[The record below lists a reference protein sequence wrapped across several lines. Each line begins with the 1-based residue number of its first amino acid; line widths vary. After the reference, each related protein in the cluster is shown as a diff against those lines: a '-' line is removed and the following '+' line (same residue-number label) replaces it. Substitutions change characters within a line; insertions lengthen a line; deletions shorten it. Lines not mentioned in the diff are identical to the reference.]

1 MSIWPC
7 EIGDEEAIARGICS
21 PYHVKRGKLKPDA
34 YWPPYDSD
42 EISVMRASWIGADAC
57 KRHAKDLE
65 NPGEGKIYKGL
76 AILSAQQI
84 RQSGARLVDTRT
96 VFLGH
101 ADICHDIVPKRGEP
115 LPAEQLKTLRERA
128 KALATLANYYL
139 DSDPAAEVW
148 TGPDLHYKA
157 S

>member
-7 EIGDEEAIARGICS
+7 EIADVEVIARGICS

-42 EISVMRASWIGADAC
+42 EVSVMRASWIGADAC

-65 NPGEGKIYKGL
+65 NPDEDKIYKGL

-84 RQSGARLVDTRT
+84 RKSGARLIDTRK
-96 VFLGH
+96 VFQGH
-101 ADICHDIVPKRGEP
+101 ADIRHDIVPRRGEP
-115 LPAEQLKTLRERA
+115 CPR
-128 KALATLANYYL
+128 N
-139 DSDPAAEVW
+139 S
-148 TGPDLHYKA
+148 
-157 S
+157 

>member
-7 EIGDEEAIARGICS
+7 EIAGEEAIARGICS

-42 EISVMRASWIGADAC
+42 EVSVMRASWIGAVAC

-65 NPGEGKIYKGL
+65 ISDEGKIYKGL
-76 AILSAQQI
+76 ATLSAQQI
-84 RQSGARLVDTRT
+84 TQSGARLIDTRQI
-96 VFLGH
+96 FQGH
-101 ADICHDIVPKRGEP
+101 ADIRHGIIPRRGEP
-115 LPAEQLKTLRERA
+115 LPAEQLKTLRDRA
-128 KALATLANYYL
+128 KALATLANYYP
-139 DSDPAAEVW
+139 DPEPAVEGW
-148 TGPDLHYKA
+148 TGPDLHYK

>member
-7 EIGDEEAIARGICS
+7 EIPDVEVIARGICS

-42 EISVMRASWIGADAC
+42 EVSVMRASWIGTDAC

-65 NPGEGKIYKGL
+65 NPDEDKIYRGL

-84 RQSGARLVDTRT
+84 RTSGARLIDTRE
-96 VFLGH
+96 VFKGH
-101 ADICHDIVPKRGEP
+101 ADIRHDIVPRRGEP
-115 LPAEQLKTLRERA
+115 LPAEQLKTLRDRT
-128 KALATLANYYL
+128 KALATLANYFP
-139 DSDPAAEVW
+139 DPDPAAEPW
-148 TGPDLHYKA
+148 AGPDLHYK